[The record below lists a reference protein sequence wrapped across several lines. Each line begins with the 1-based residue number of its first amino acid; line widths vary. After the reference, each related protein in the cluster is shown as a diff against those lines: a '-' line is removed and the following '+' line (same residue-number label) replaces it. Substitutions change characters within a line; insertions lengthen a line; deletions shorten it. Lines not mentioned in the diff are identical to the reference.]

1 MCQSRISKGW
11 ATSIELVTEGGILP
25 PQRVMIDYDKLP
37 IRCRVCLSWKH
48 KASDCKENQKRPI
61 KGKERPLQNH
71 QIHQQ
76 EKGKNIVLDQDGVQQ
91 VKSRKNTRRNIF
103 AGELE
108 AGHGK
113 TRNEIADNHLRTF
126 GAAAPTAAHNNTEKI
141 WRNVDTESKKKKI
154 CM

>member
-1 MCQSRISKGW
+1 MQGKSKKTNQRKRE
-11 ATSIELVTEGGILP
+11 TST
-25 PQRVMIDYDKLP
+25 KLSNTST
-37 IRCRVCLSWKH
+37 R
-48 KASDCKENQKRPI
+48 
-61 KGKERPLQNH
+61 ER
-71 QIHQQ
+71 
-76 EKGKNIVLDQDGVQQ
+76 ENIVLDQDGVQQ